1 MNKLIAIKIII
12 DCNDKNIYIF
22 LVVSGSNK
30 SDTKRTP
37 VFLGHCM
44 TGSSAIW
51 VLEPSQSLAFPLA
64 DNGNTFLGGVEFEL

>member
-1 MNKLIAIKIII
+1 MI
-12 DCNDKNIYIF
+12 IYIF
-22 LVVSGSNK
+22 LVVSGSNN

-64 DNGNTFLGGVEFEL
+64 DNGNTFLGGVEFELKHCY